1 MSHSTYTTT
10 QTGQDHVLR
19 ETGRRSHPQ
28 GERGRL
34 ASSGESGAGALIL
47 RESGAGWRPLTSLGP
62 NLFLSLLS
70 PHWHSCRRP
79 PDPAGRNYLLT
90 TAPLSLVPSSRV
102 LVASLLLAN
111 QAQNIH
117 LAANSSPHY
126 HFRTTVIIANL
137 VALPTL
143 SSH

>member
-1 MSHSTYTTT
+1 MAHSTYTTT

-28 GERGRL
+28 GERGRNT
-34 ASSGESGAGALIL
+34 SSGESGAGALIL

-62 NLFLSLLS
+62 NLFFSLLS

-126 HFRTTVIIANL
+126 HFCTNVIIANL